1 MEEHILRNR
10 IIALLL
16 LIFLIIGVGMFF
28 KHKQAKSI
36 KIAFLGDSITENG
49 WVNDYGYVNLV
60 QTALDDAGYDVTV
73 IPAGISGN
81 TTRAMLNRMD
91 KDVIAQKPDVMFF
104 MGGINNIWFDYE
116 TYDDFEKD
124 VTEIVKKAQQN
135 NIKVILISLTIIDED
150 LNGIKNETILEYNNF
165 LKLFA
170 NENNLLYIDVNKE
183 IRNALKKKNPTQVEN
198 LLTYD
203 GVHLNPLGN
212 KVIADKIIN
221 DFLKYN
227 KPKFLL

>member
-1 MEEHILRNR
+1 MEEDILRNR

-28 KHKQAKSI
+28 KHKQVKSI

-60 QTALDDAGYDVTV
+60 QTALDDAGFDVTV
-73 IPAGISGN
+73 IPAGVSGN

-91 KDVIAQKPDVMFF
+91 NDVIAQKPDFMFF
-104 MGGINNIWFDYE
+104 MGGINNIWFDFE

-150 LNGIKNETILEYNNF
+150 LNSIKNETVAEYNNF

-170 NENNLLYIDVNKE
+170 EHNNILYIDVNE
-183 IRNALKKKNPTQVEN
+183 DIRKVLKNKKNPYEN

-203 GVHLNPLGN
+203 GVHLNPAGN
-212 KVIADKIIN
+212 SLIAKKITQE
-221 DFLKYN
+221 FLKHY
-227 KPKFLL
+227 KK

>member
-91 KDVIAQKPDVMFF
+91 NDVIAQKPDIMFF

-183 IRNALKKKNPTQVEN
+183 IRNALKKKNPTQAEN

-212 KVIADKIIN
+212 KIIADKIIKE
-221 DFLKYN
+221 FLNHKII
-227 KPKFLL
+227 K